1 MMLTEETATEEN
13 GIIDIDGGV
22 MEDSKPD
29 VILAEKS
36 TVKPTPR
43 YNNEITNGKSMC

>member
-1 MMLTEETATEEN
+1 MLLDEETATEEN
-13 GIIDIDGGV
+13 DIIDIDGGDIV
-22 MEDSKPD
+22 DIKPD

-36 TVKPTPR
+36 TVKPTQR